1 MFEKETRLAA
11 VLELQSQRNLLD
23 PSNPIPLVVD
33 ARGGKRVRVAL
44 QLVNGPEGMMEL
56 SIAGD
61 MPWLE
66 PETKRLTLVG
76 GEKGDCIVVVRS
88 DGDGEFGN
96 LLFSWEGTSKT
107 LSQSVMVQRQ
117 VAGSGSGTATQSPP
131 ASTGGAAPKIENSA
145 DKQRKENERKQKIET
160 LKNYIKGMA
169 PDFFISWDEEQ
180 LIFRKGGEMNFSHNE
195 TEAVLHKLCT
205 EGGWTRESRLRESLK
220 AQLIEATK
228 DDGVVD
234 RKELD
239 QAVDFAVKRKMPRRD
254 ALELCITIM
263 LDCNLKP
270 ARAGFFGGT
279 IIDAY
284 RKQFGL

>member
-1 MFEKETRLAA
+1 MFEKETRLIA
-11 VLELQSQRNLLD
+11 VLERQSQRNLLD

-33 ARGGKRVRVAL
+33 ARVGKGVRIPL

-66 PETKRLTLVG
+66 PETKRLTLLG
-76 GEKGDCIVVVRS
+76 GEKGACVVVARS
-88 DGDGEFGN
+88 DGEGEFGN
-96 LLFSWEGTSKT
+96 LLFSWEGISKT
-107 LSQSVMVQRQ
+107 LCQSVMVQRQ
-117 VAGSGSGTATQSPP
+117 VMPSTAAKGDALKLDPRPP
-131 ASTGGAAPKIENSA
+131 VKVDPAERQ
-145 DKQRKENERKQKIET
+145 QRIET
-160 LKNYIKGMA
+160 LKNYIMGMA

-180 LIFRKGGEMNFSHNE
+180 LVFRKSGGLNFTHNE
-195 TEAVLHKLCT
+195 TEAVLHRLCT
-205 EGGWTRESRLRESLK
+205 DGGWTRESRLRELLK

-234 RKELD
+234 REELD
-239 QAVDFAVKRKMPRRD
+239 QVVGFAVKRKMPRRD

-263 LDCNLKP
+263 LDGTLKP
-270 ARAGFFGGT
+270 AKAGFFGGT